1 MSALEVTSLGQP
13 WAARQVVTF
22 HGQQDSHKTE
32 IITKDGEILP
42 SRHPDAGKPY
52 PTLTLGSIF
61 TMEPGSDSKR
71 DGHAFIP
78 STYHEYDARSHK
90 TQRDLGQFVTLA
102 ADIDK
107 GNHPLKQMQSI
118 VSGIC
123 RDAAWLIYASAH
135 ACPGDMRWRVIIP
148 VAEPMDFDE
157 WNDAQNALF
166 NSLER
171 FGLECDRALQRAGQ
185 PVYLPNVPATHAK
198 TGEPLRDEDGKPR
211 FYERA
216 SSGTSAPAIDLT
228 RGPISTDIALI
239 KQQREAEERDRQRL
253 RAEAE
258 RRRAERP
265 QGDPGANVIDEFNAS
280 NPIATLLTLYGYTQC
295 PRNGDDWRS
304 PMQTGESYATRIM
317 GDSWVSLSGS
327 DAGAGLGAKH
337 AAGCYGDAYD
347 LFLHFEHG
355 GDHKAAFRQL
365 YAERRASQGLGL
377 QTPPPAPQEGDPGW
391 TDLPEGPSEVE
402 DMVIEP
408 AALVA
413 AEPEPPAEFKVVD
426 AFDFDETAIPPRP
439 WVIPGVMLAGYTHML
454 VAPGGSGK
462 SLFTLQLAIT
472 LATGQPWGEMVPRKR
487 CKTLVINVED
497 DMQEQRR
504 RLAAARRV
512 MGKQPEELRGMIAL
526 AEDPE
531 SIIVAR
537 ADPNRKTVV
546 STPVVDVLRRYIID
560 NDIGVLIVDPFAETF
575 EGDENSNSEVKW
587 AMRIWRDEIARA
599 TGCAVYLVHH
609 TTKGNE
615 NGAGN
620 ADIVR
625 GAGAIVNSTRIT
637 ATLMPMTPAD
647 ADNLGLDPAE
657 RHKFVRYDDAKANQS
672 LKSGRARWF
681 EKVGVTLQNGTEDA
695 PPDEVGALRPWT
707 PPSLF
712 DGVTTTHL
720 RRVQDAVGKGRWRE
734 NQQSADWVGKAVAE
748 VMALDPGEPK
758 DRKKIIAWLRE
769 WVRNDV
775 LRVVEDHDE
784 RRKIKNF
791 VVVGK
796 WVE

>member
-22 HGQQDSHKTE
+22 HGQHDTHIDT
-32 IITKDGEILP
+32 GE
-42 SRHPDAGKPY
+42 DY

-90 TQRDLGQFVTLA
+90 SQRDLGQFVTLA

-107 GNHPLKQMQSI
+107 GNHPLKQVQSI

-216 SSGTSAPAIDLT
+216 SSGTSAHAIDLT

-239 KQQREAEERDRQRL
+239 KQHREAEERDRQRL

-317 GDSWVSLSGS
+317 GDSWVSLSDS

-347 LFLHFEHG
+347 LLLHFEHG
-355 GDHKAAFRQL
+355 GDHKAAFRKL

-377 QTPPPAPQEGDPGW
+377 QSPPPAPQEGDPGW
-391 TDLPEGPSEVE
+391 TDPPEGPCEIE

-408 AALVA
+408 DVGALSINHPESATDELGFDLTAWTMDRYEGEAPPIEWLCENTIPQGVPALFAAMGGIGKSFIALDLALEIAAGVIRPSSRKVLGGTVLASGSVVVLSAEDSKDSIHRRIASIDPGGRREAGCGRAFVIPLPEVGGPMPLIVGDRGEFKRTTKFDALV
-413 AEPEPPAEFKVVD
+413 
-426 AFDFDETAIPPRP
+426 RQ
-439 WVIPGVMLAGYTHML
+439 
-454 VAPGGSGK
+454 
-462 SLFTLQLAIT
+462 LQRIDDL
-472 LATGQPWGEMVPRKR
+472 K
-487 CKTLVINVED
+487 LVIIDPLQAFVTAD
-497 DMQEQRR
+497 ITKDP
-504 RLAAARRV
+504 AAGQFMWSAFA
-512 MGKQPEELRGMIAL
+512 QIC
-526 AEDPE
+526 
-531 SIIVAR
+531 
-537 ADPNRKTVV
+537 
-546 STPVVDVLRRYIID
+546 
-560 NDIGVLIVDPFAETF
+560 AETGATVIACHHMRK
-575 EGDENSNSEVKW
+575 EGMTKIDSADGAREAIRGST
-587 AMRIWRDEIARA
+587 ALIDGARA
-599 TGCAVYLVHH
+599 TYALWPAGEETAQRICQELGVEHQPKRIISGAVVKSNDEHDWEVH
-609 TTKGNE
+609 TYVRAASGLLEEATAQARSVQAAGGRLTQDQIERAFKE
-615 NGAGN
+615 IDDRWQAGN
-620 ADIVR
+620 PFSAAANAV
-625 GAGAIVNSTRIT
+625 
-637 ATLMPMTPAD
+637 
-647 ADNLGLDPAE
+647 E
-657 RHKFVRYDDAKANQS
+657 RYLPNY
-672 LKSGRARWF
+672 
-681 EKVGVTLQNGTEDA
+681 LQRQFNV
-695 PPDEVGALRPWT
+695 P
-707 PPSLF
+707 
-712 DGVTTTHL
+712 
-720 RRVQDAVGKGRWRE
+720 
-734 NQQSADWVGKAVAE
+734 
-748 VMALDPGEPK
+748 
-758 DRKKIIAWLRE
+758 KKIAKDHFQE
-769 WVRNDV
+769 WMIGGFLMTDMRSSNTKQMGLKV
-775 LRVVEDHDE
+775 L
-784 RRKIKNF
+784 
-791 VVVGK
+791 K
-796 WVE
+796 WPHS